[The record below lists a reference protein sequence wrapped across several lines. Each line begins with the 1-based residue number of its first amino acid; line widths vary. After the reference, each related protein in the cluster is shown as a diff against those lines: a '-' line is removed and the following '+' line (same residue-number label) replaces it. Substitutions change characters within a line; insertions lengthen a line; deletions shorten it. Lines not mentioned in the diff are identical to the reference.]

1 MAQEMLFCFANISA
15 KILQQVLS
23 YSFCAER
30 HILAHLQK
38 MPLPLKA
45 SKIMCA

>member
-23 YSFCAER
+23 YSSCAKH

-38 MPLPLKA
+38 MLLPSKA
-45 SKIMCA
+45 SKIMCP